1 MNSFKTS
8 LILAFQIVF
17 TMAFMPCF
25 AMELSSEARCFDDIE
40 PKCQKMI
47 IAVGV
52 ITKDTPKQFIEF
64 SQNFPAGTYVLFS
77 SKGGMLDSGLMIGK
91 RIREAKFN
99 TIIGN
104 TEFSSA
110 DCLSACAYAFFG
122 GVKRKIPTTGH
133 LGLHHYYSKTQ
144 IIDVEQQQRIN
155 QSLTRYLESMGID
168 ARLLE
173 YANSA
178 KSTNMTYI
186 TERQAKEY
194 KIE

>member
-1 MNSFKTS
+1 MNSFKTT

-17 TMAFMPCF
+17 TMAFTPCF
-25 AMELSSEARCFDDIE
+25 AMELSAESRCFDDIE
-40 PKCQKMI
+40 PKCQKII

-52 ITKDTPKQFIEF
+52 ITKDTPKQFTEF

-155 QSLTRYLESMGID
+155 QSLTKYLESMGID
-168 ARLLE
+168 PRLLD

-178 KSTNMTYI
+178 KSTNITYI

-194 KIE
+194 KIY